1 MKKISE
7 KLFINIFA
15 NVIICLVIVAVFS
28 FSLGG
33 DIFTTASADG
43 EKPIY
48 NGNRGGKS
56 VSLMFNVYQGTE
68 YIDGIIETLESHGAN
83 ATFFIGGIWAEK
95 TAMPCKRFLTAATNS
110 ATTGIFI
117 LTRINSALKKTVRKL
132 SCVMNLLNNS
142 QVMK

>member
-56 VSLMFNVYQGTE
+56 GISGLEQHSCYQTCADHVQDPRPHHRAYG
-68 YIDGIIETLESHGAN
+68 
-83 ATFFIGGIWAEK
+83 
-95 TAMPCKRFLTAATNS
+95 
-110 ATTGIFI
+110 
-117 LTRINSALKKTVRKL
+117 
-132 SCVMNLLNNS
+132 
-142 QVMK
+142 